1 LFSNKPWAENKIHIF
16 NSIIHTYIHKSS
28 TIGQNR
34 NAVYHYV
41 HHMCTCRDIFFQVC
55 RPASRLHL
63 QTPWSASICQLYLTM
78 DAFNRYSLIILE
90 YSGIFN
96 RLRFRFPQPH
106 YNYNEDE
113 AVSLLHVL
121 VLGRAFASRAILPC
135 KSMVEVDSI
144 GTRLCSEHFRT

>member
-1 LFSNKPWAENKIHIF
+1 MLYNLSGSSSCLVINRGLRTK
-16 NSIIHTYIHKSS
+16 SIYLIVSYIHTYICLLLLDK
-28 TIGQNR
+28 TGTLCII
-34 NAVYHYV
+34 
-41 HHMCTCRDIFFQVC
+41 MCITCAPAEIFSFKVC

-121 VLGRAFASRAILPC
+121 VLGRVGLLHHERYSHAKAWLR
-135 KSMVEVDSI
+135 
-144 GTRLCSEHFRT
+144 